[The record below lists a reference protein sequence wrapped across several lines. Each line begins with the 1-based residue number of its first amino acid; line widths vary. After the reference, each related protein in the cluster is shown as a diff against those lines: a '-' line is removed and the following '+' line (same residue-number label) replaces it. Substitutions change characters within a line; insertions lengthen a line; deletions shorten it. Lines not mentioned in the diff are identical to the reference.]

1 MTQRRGNLS
10 MWICSAACL
19 SVGVAAA
26 QELRVDPVVKS
37 DPVGVLR
44 VADVPPP
51 AVDFPEPTA
60 PIPAH
65 DLEGGK
71 PTQPFRQR
79 SAVLVP
85 DATLVITATGVVSMQ
100 AESLD

>member
-1 MTQRRGNLS
+1 
-10 MWICSAACL
+10 
-19 SVGVAAA
+19 
-26 QELRVDPVVKS
+26 VDPVVKS

-44 VADVPPP
+44 VTDVPLP
-51 AVDFPEPTA
+51 AADALEATA

-85 DATLVITATGVVSMQ
+85 DGTLVFSATGVVSMK
-100 AESLD
+100 AESID